1 MEIHFLF
8 ICEGVTWMQWWFLHR
23 LIIIGCFNR
32 KKSFQFSNALS
43 NILWRYEGVEIFRFF
58 CSVSALSIIHSPS
71 TISCESASVK
81 PCSFF
86 SLILISPV
94 SFLWHLLRS
103 NRLWL
108 ADFSILVLLSS
119 WSSSPSL
126 NHWIFMGLCPRK
138 CNLKMALCPT
148 LTVFGSVKAL
158 RSSRSTLGGSKDVF
172 RSWRSIMLSVIYF
185 NISLLVCLYIFHLQ
199 FAKCHALMSS
209 SQTFDINHCLCF
221 TAICLKT
228 VFSRVLFRA
237 LAYDQFMNRPIFSYW
252 EIFIWEYLIGKRANS

>member
-1 MEIHFLF
+1 MH
-8 ICEGVTWMQWWFLHR
+8 
-23 LIIIGCFNR
+23 
-32 KKSFQFSNALS
+32 KFSNQLS
-43 NILWRYEGVEIFRFF
+43 NILWGYVSRDFYCCLKPIFI
-58 CSVSALSIIHSPS
+58 CSASALSIIHSPS
-71 TISCESASVK
+71 TISRESASVK

-158 RSSRSTLGGSKDVF
+158 RSSRSNLGGSKELEKYYVIRDLLQHFFISMSVHF
-172 RSWRSIMLSVIYF
+172 PFKVCKMSCFNEQFSNLWHLSLPLFYGHLPQNGIFQSALPCTCLWPIYE
-185 NISLLVCLYIFHLQ
+185 LAHL
-199 FAKCHALMSS
+199 
-209 SQTFDINHCLCF
+209 
-221 TAICLKT
+221 
-228 VFSRVLFRA
+228 
-237 LAYDQFMNRPIFSYW
+237 
-252 EIFIWEYLIGKRANS
+252 